1 MSRRL
6 FLLPLLTLGLFP
18 FASCSSGN
26 ESDPAG
32 GTGGQGGSGI
42 PTPPH
47 DEDGGGIDL
56 PEDPIV
62 SIELERLFPT
72 EENAGQ
78 IFTDCTTSS
87 PLVFM
92 GDDGPEI
99 LVATNDRVVALHP
112 ETGSELYSVTLPA
125 LRDERPFVVSTPV
138 LVGQKLVVAYHTTVE
153 ASESKNPG
161 RDLMDRRVSQM
172 VAVVDLAARDIDED
186 FPPVVLSAVKPSA
199 DEGHVVPFRADKSLQ
214 RGKLVHVPGEADS
227 LGRVLVT
234 FGNARDLQPWHGWA
248 FTLSLDAWKTDGADA
263 AVTNVLLVTPEHDC
277 GPEDKSGSRARIC
290 GGGLWAPTGPLLV
303 DRPDG
308 KVDVI
313 LAPGNGQL
321 DFSRGDYANT
331 LLRTDPELH
340 FTPGCNETACA
351 DFDPDHPSRACVES
365 CENVF
370 VPRIPEGEPPLSPE
384 SGVCEG
390 VDSMFACWEK
400 LDYVGGSTPAYVEAE
415 GKRLLAYPTKDGH
428 VYLVDADHLGTLY
441 QRKELVKVC
450 GTKDDECRADW
461 AGMIVAQPSVT
472 EVDDGPLLVVPTF
485 MPDST
490 HTAGVFALSVE
501 VEGDTP
507 RLETRWVFPDPESP
521 EAKTR
526 FRMHPS
532 QATIA
537 QVTETG
543 HRAVFLVEPAFG
555 EMERGKLIALRLED
569 GHLLADVDMAG
580 RGRRFIEP
588 LVYDGVVYTV
598 SCESDRGR
606 SFLEAHRFVATTES
620 AE

>member
-1 MSRRL
+1 MSRRFFVL
-6 FLLPLLTLGLFP
+6 PFLVLGLFP
-18 FASCSSGN
+18 FASCSS
-26 ESDPAG
+26 SDDGDPSGAG
-32 GTGGQGGSGI
+32 GNGGSGI
-42 PTPPH
+42 PTPPK
-47 DEDGGGIDL
+47 DKDGNDSQKGTL
-56 PEDPIV
+56 V
-62 SIELERLFPT
+62 SLELERLFPT
-72 EENAGQ
+72 EENAGLV
-78 IFTDCTTSS
+78 FTDCTTSS

-92 GDDGPEI
+92 GEDGPEI
-99 LVATNDRVVALHP
+99 IVGTNDRIVALHP
-112 ETGSELYSVTLPA
+112 ETGSELYSIELPA

-138 LVGQKLVVAYHTTVE
+138 LIGQKLVVAYHTTVA
-153 ASESKNPG
+153 ASESQNPG
-161 RDLMDRRVSQM
+161 RDLMDKRISQM
-172 VAVVDLAARDIDED
+172 VAVVDLVAREIDED
-186 FPPVVLSAVKPSA
+186 FPAVVLSAVEPSA

-214 RGKLVHVPGEADS
+214 RGKLVHVPGDEGS
-227 LGRVLVT
+227 LGRVIVT

-248 FTLSLDAWKTDGADA
+248 FSLSLDAWKTDGAAA

-303 DRPDG
+303 NRPDG

-321 DFSRGDYANT
+321 DFSRGNYANT
-331 LLRTDPELH
+331 LLRTDAELQ

-351 DFDPDHPSRACVES
+351 DFNPDHPSRACVES
-365 CENVF
+365 CDNVF
-370 VPRIPEGEPPLSPE
+370 VPRIPEGDPAFAPE

-400 LDYVGGSTPAYVEAE
+400 LDYVGGSTPAFAE
-415 GKRLLAYPTKDGH
+415 SNGKRLLAYPTKDGH

-450 GTKDDECRADW
+450 GTKDDACKADW
-461 AGMIVAQPSVT
+461 AGMIVGQPSVAQ
-472 EVDDGPLLVVPTF
+472 VAGKPLLVVPTF

-490 HTAGVFALSVE
+490 HTAGVFGLSVE
-501 VEGDTP
+501 VEGDNA

-537 QVTETG
+537 QVTEEG
-543 HRAVFLVEPAFG
+543 HRAVFLVEPATG
-555 EMERGKLIALRLED
+555 QMEHGKLLAVRLED
-569 GHLLADVDMAG
+569 GHLLTDIDKAG

-588 LVYDGVVYTV
+588 LVHDGVVYTV

-606 SFLEAHRFVATTES
+606 SFLEAHRFVATTQS